1 MRRAAARRIRAGMW
15 TGVCAAAL
23 LAASASADAQSASA
37 GAQSAS
43 AHAQGAPTARQR
55 VIVDTDIGD
64 DIDDAFALAL
74 VLASPELEV
83 LGISTAWGDTTLR
96 VRLVQRL
103 LAELGRGDIPVAQGI
118 ATESR
123 TPFTQAR
130 WARRGAVSVAG
141 AQRAVP
147 SSVDFLLDSIRRHPG
162 EITLLALG
170 PLSNLGAAIQRDP
183 ATFRQLKRVVLMGGS
198 VRRGYSKSAFHAPR
212 PPDKEYNIVSDAA
225 AAQALFGSGV
235 SIVMLPLDS
244 TQIRFEEAARNAV
257 FAQGTPLTDALALLY
272 HQWLDAYQ
280 PWSSTTPTLFDVVPV
295 AYTIDASLCPTSAL
309 HIDVDADGATRETAG
324 ASNAQ
329 VCLAADEPRLLGL
342 FVQRLMPGVPAPPA
356 RSAR

>member
-1 MRRAAARRIRAGMW
+1 MTQSTRRRLLHLGRWLCVSLCLACCLAPVAR
-15 TGVCAAAL
+15 
-23 LAASASADAQSASA
+23 AQA
-37 GAQSAS
+37 
-43 AHAQGAPTARQR
+43 QR

-74 VLASPELEV
+74 VLASPEFDV
-83 LGISTAWGDTTLR
+83 VGITTGWGDTRLR

-103 LAELGRGDIPVAQGI
+103 LRETGRAGIPVAEGI

-130 WARRGAVSVAG
+130 WAQRGPAVD
-141 AQRAVP
+141 RAAP
-147 SSVDFLLDSIRRHPG
+147 AVDFLLDSIRRHPG

-170 PLSNLGAAIQRDP
+170 PLTNLGAAIQRDP
-183 ATFRQLKRVVLMGGS
+183 AMFRRLKRVVLMGGS

-212 PPDKEYNIVSDAA
+212 PPDKEYNFVSDIA
-225 AAQALFGSGV
+225 AAQAVFGSGV
-235 SIVMLPLDS
+235 SIVMMPLDS

-257 FAQGTPLTDALALLY
+257 FAQGTPLTDALTLLY

-280 PWSSTTPTLFDVVPV
+280 PWSSATPTLFDVAPV
-295 AYTIDASLCPTSAL
+295 AYAIDASLCPTSAL
-309 HIDVDADGATRETAG
+309 HIDVDADGATKETAG

-342 FVQRLMPGVPAPPA
+342 LMERLRSSVPAPPA

>member
-1 MRRAAARRIRAGMW
+1 MRRAAARRIRTWVWAGA
-15 TGVCAAAL
+15 CAGLL
-23 LAASASADAQSASA
+23 LATGASV
-37 GAQSAS
+37 
-43 AHAQGAPTARQR
+43 HAQGAPTARQR

-74 VLASPELEV
+74 VLASPEFEV
-83 LGISTAWGDTTLR
+83 LGITTAWGDTALR

-103 LAELGRGDIPVAQGI
+103 LAELGRSDIPVAQGL

-130 WARRGAVSVAG
+130 WAQRGSVRVAT

-147 SSVDFLLDSIRRHPG
+147 PSVDFLLDSIRRHPG

-170 PLSNLGAAIQRDP
+170 PLTNLGAAIQRDP
-183 ATFRQLKRVVLMGGS
+183 ATFRQLRRVVLMGGS
-198 VRRGYSKSAFHAPR
+198 VRRGYSKSAFHAAR
-212 PPDKEYNIVSDAA
+212 PPDKEYNIVADAA

-280 PWSSTTPTLFDVVPV
+280 PWSSATPTLFDVVPV
-295 AYTIDASLCPTSAL
+295 AYAIDVSLCPTSAL
-309 HIDVDADGATRETAG
+309 HIDVDADGATRETDG

-329 VCLAADEPRLLGL
+329 VCLAADEPRLLRL
-342 FVQRLMPGVPAPPA
+342 LMQRLMSSVPVLPA

>member
-1 MRRAAARRIRAGMW
+1 MAGGAARCVRACVWAGA
-15 TGVCAAAL
+15 CAAAL
-23 LAASASADAQSASA
+23 LATSASV
-37 GAQSAS
+37 
-43 AHAQGAPTARQR
+43 HAQGAPTARQR
-55 VIVDTDIGD
+55 VIVDADIGD

-74 VLASPELEV
+74 VLASPEFEV
-83 LGISTAWGDTTLR
+83 LGISTAWGDTALR
-96 VRLVQRL
+96 VRLVRRL

-130 WARRGAVSVAG
+130 WAQGGSADAAAARRAA
-141 AQRAVP
+141 P
-147 SSVDFLLDSIRRHPG
+147 PSVDFLLDSIRRHPG

-170 PLSNLGAAIQRDP
+170 PLTNLGAAIQRDA

-212 PPDKEYNIVSDAA
+212 PPDKEYNIVSDVA

-235 SIVMLPLDS
+235 SIVMMPLDS
-244 TQIRFEEAARNAV
+244 TQIRFEEAARNAL
-257 FAQGTPLTDALALLY
+257 FAHATPLTDALTLLY

-295 AYTIDASLCPTSAL
+295 AYAMDPSLCPTL
-309 HIDVDADGATRETAG
+309 PLRIDVDADGMTKEIAG

-329 VCLAADEPRLLGL
+329 VCLAADEPRLLRL
-342 FVQRLMPGVPAPPA
+342 LMQRLMSSPPAPPA

>member
-1 MRRAAARRIRAGMW
+1 MTRGAARRILACAWAGA
-15 TGVCAAAL
+15 CAAAL
-23 LAASASADAQSASA
+23 FATSVSV
-37 GAQSAS
+37 
-43 AHAQGAPTARQR
+43 HAQGIPTARQR

-74 VLASPELEV
+74 VLASPEFEV
-83 LGISTAWGDTTLR
+83 LGISTAWGDTALR

-103 LAELGRGDIPVAQGI
+103 LAELGRSDIPVAQGI
-118 ATESR
+118 TTESR

-130 WARRGAVSVAG
+130 WAQRGPASIAG

-147 SSVDFLLDSIRRHPG
+147 PSVDFLLDSIRRHPG
-162 EITLLALG
+162 EITLFALG
-170 PLSNLGAAIQRDP
+170 PLTNLAAAIQRDP
-183 ATFRQLKRVVLMGGS
+183 ATFRRLKRVVLMGGS
-198 VRRGYSKSAFHAPR
+198 VRRGYSKSAFHVPR
-212 PPDKEYNIVSDAA
+212 PPDKEYNIAADAA

-257 FAQGTPLTDALALLY
+257 FAQGTPLTDALTLLY

-295 AYTIDASLCPTSAL
+295 AYAIDASLCPTSAL
-309 HIDVDADGATRETAG
+309 HIDVDADGATRETG
-324 ASNAQ
+324 AAPNAQ
-329 VCLAADEPRLLGL
+329 VCLAADEPRLLKL
-342 FVQRLMPGVPAPPA
+342 FVQRLTAAVPAPPA

>member
-1 MRRAAARRIRAGMW
+1 MTRSVARRVRACVWAGA
-15 TGVCAAAL
+15 CAAAL
-23 LAASASADAQSASA
+23 FAA
-37 GAQSAS
+37 GASV
-43 AHAQGAPTARQR
+43 HAQGAPTARQR

-74 VLASPELEV
+74 VLASPEFEV
-83 LGISTAWGDTTLR
+83 LGISTAWGDTALR
-96 VRLVQRL
+96 LRLVQRL
-103 LAELGRGDIPVAQGI
+103 LAELGRGDIPVARGI

-130 WARRGAVSVAG
+130 WAQRGSPSVAG
-141 AQRAVP
+141 TPRAVP
-147 SSVDFLLDSIRRHPG
+147 SSVDFLLDSIRRHPNQ
-162 EITLLALG
+162 ITLLALG
-170 PLSNLGAAIQRDP
+170 PLTNLGAAIQRDP

-212 PPDKEYNIVSDAA
+212 PPDKEYNIAADIA

-235 SIVMLPLDS
+235 SVVMMPLDS

-280 PWSSTTPTLFDVVPV
+280 PWSSATPTLFDVVPV
-295 AYTIDASLCPTSAL
+295 AYAIDASLCPTLAL
-309 HIDVDADGATRETAG
+309 HIDVDADGATRETEG

-329 VCLAADEPRLLGL
+329 VCLAADEPRLLKL
-342 FVQRLMPGVPAPPA
+342 FVQRLMSGVTAPPA

>member
-1 MRRAAARRIRAGMW
+1 MTRSAARCILACVWVGA
-15 TGVCAAAL
+15 CAAAL
-23 LAASASADAQSASA
+23 LAASANAD
-37 GAQSAS
+37 AQSAS
-43 AHAQGAPTARQR
+43 AHAQSAPTARQL

-74 VLASPELEV
+74 VLSSPEFEV
-83 LGISTAWGDTTLR
+83 LGISTAWGDTALR

-130 WARRGAVSVAG
+130 WAQRGSASLA
-141 AQRAVP
+141 AAPRAVP
-147 SSVDFLLDSIRRHPG
+147 PSVDFLLDAIRRHPG

-170 PLSNLGAAIQRDP
+170 PLTNLGAAIQRDP

-198 VRRGYSKSAFHAPR
+198 VRRGYSKSAFHAQR
-212 PPDKEYNIVSDAA
+212 PPDKEYNIVADAA

-295 AYTIDASLCPTSAL
+295 AYAIDASLCPTSAL
-309 HIDVDADGATRETAG
+309 HIDVDADGATRETG
-324 ASNAQ
+324 AAPNAQ
-329 VCLAADEPRLLGL
+329 VCLAADEPRLLRL
-342 FVQRLMPGVPAPPA
+342 FMQRLTSSVPAPPA

>member
-23 LAASASADAQSASA
+23 LAASASAD
-37 GAQSAS
+37 AQSAS

-74 VLASPELEV
+74 VLASPEFEV
-83 LGISTAWGDTTLR
+83 LGISTAWGDTMLR

-147 SSVDFLLDSIRRHPG
+147 SSVDFLLDRIRRHPG

-295 AYTIDASLCPTSAL
+295 AYAIDASLCPTSAL
-309 HIDVDADGATRETAG
+309 HIDIDADGATMETGG

-329 VCLAADEPRLLGL
+329 VCLGADEPRLLKL
-342 FVQRLMPGVPAPPA
+342 FMQRLTSSVPAPPA